1 MEPVVIHPVGQV
13 KPTPRCSAGLAS
25 GAASGLGDPRCRTP
39 GQQLAGQVGHDGC
52 CGALPRSGAG
62 CLSLPIVQLAAGHWC
77 CWRRSRACGGEA
89 IALTRE
95 DVDLE
100 ARTASGQ
107 VPAGGVKC
115 LAALVGYIDMSRSRS
130 PLG

>member
-1 MEPVVIHPVGQV
+1 MM
-13 KPTPRCSAGLAS
+13 A
-25 GAASGLGDPRCRTP
+25 
-39 GQQLAGQVGHDGC
+39 
-52 CGALPRSGAG
+52 
-62 CLSLPIVQLAAGHWC
+62 AAGHC
-77 CWRRSRACGGEA
+77 PVPVRVAFRSRLSSSQPGTGAAGDVREPAGGEA